1 MNLRNTK
8 TMFITGLCFILIM
21 LMVVGCGKQADNG
34 PIATNLNT
42 TQATESGEPSPSAS
56 PQTKSFTDAMGTKEI
71 PVNPQRIFSVSATT
85 QLLALGITPVGGLKY
100 EIEQDYYLNEY
111 MGEIQIAGDYPPDM
125 EAVTAL
131 EPDLIIA
138 SSFVAPE
145 VVEQLEKIA
154 PTVLYSWESNLY
166 DQLRFVADIV
176 DKNEEAEAWIKKH
189 EEKVASNKDKMKTI
203 VGEGQTVAAIEIFKD
218 KFQVAGNRNIGFV
231 LHELLGLKRLPYI
244 QEQIDKNGGYLVYT
258 EGQSMEKLPDLT
270 SDYLLIKVNDTQP
283 GSLQFFEQMQK
294 SAIWKSLPAVQKGNV
309 FIIPHDKWW
318 SYTLFSTDALLDEAV
333 ALFQNK
339 K

>member
-8 TMFITGLCFILIM
+8 NMSIAAITFMLIM
-21 LMVVGCGKQADNG
+21 LIVGGCGKQA
-34 PIATNLNT
+34 
-42 TQATESGEPSPSAS
+42 ESDAPS
-56 PQTKSFTDAMGTKEI
+56 TKSFTDSMGTKEI
-71 PVNPQRIFSVSATT
+71 PVNPQRIFSISATT

-100 EIEQDYYLNEY
+100 EIEQDYYLKEY
-111 MGEIQIAGDYPPDM
+111 MDEIAIAGDYPPDM
-125 EAVTAL
+125 EAVIAL
-131 EPDLIIA
+131 APDLIIA

-145 VVEQLEKIA
+145 VVEQLELIA
-154 PTVLYSWESNLY
+154 PTVLYPWESNLY

-176 DKNEEAEAWIKKH
+176 DKNEAAEAWIKKH
-189 EEKVASNKDKMKTI
+189 EEKAAASQEKMKSI
-203 VGEGQTVAAIEIFKD
+203 VGEGETVAAIEIFKD
-218 KFQVAGNRNIGFV
+218 KFQVAGNRNMGFV

-244 QEQIDKNGGYLVYT
+244 QEQIDNNGGYLVYT

-270 SDYLLIKVNDTQP
+270 ADYLLVKINDTQP
-283 GSLQFFEQMQK
+283 GSKEMFEQMQT

-318 SYTLFSTDALLDEAV
+318 SYTLFSTDALMDEAV